1 MDKKPLPFDGGATL
15 SDTPNNFDWE
25 KIQTLNDFLAEIES
39 NSISVEDVPDDTL
52 SRIVSS
58 VEIDTRK
65 RIADPLF
72 CFSFNGHKIMPR
84 GNVLNITGRQKN
96 GKSQLLNILCAIALK
111 KSKRHQFGGTATVG
125 CIEAISPVDSVLW
138 IDTEQG
144 QYDIQQN
151 NIRLFEL
158 MGLCTDPLQNP
169 DLPNAA
175 DYGLHILSLRDYTPE
190 KRRMIANAAIR
201 LYDPDIVIIDG
212 IRDLI
217 NDINDQTESLQVVT
231 WAMGVA
237 KERDCWCVIHQNPT
251 GGDKIRGAIGTE
263 LMNKCGLTFQVKK
276 ETGMFSISVPTDGCR
291 QDAGDKPVM
300 FRYGAGG
307 LLYPVMLSDLLQ
319 RIYAEIPSGKAEL
332 STLTGKIAKVS
343 GLKDTFVF
351 PDIIKP
357 ALDDG
362 LLSTYEGEKG
372 KVFYNLN
379 NDVDDDE

>member
-1 MDKKPLPFDGGATL
+1 MDNKKPLPFDGVAPL
-15 SDTPNNFDWE
+15 SDNPNNFDWD
-25 KIQTLNDFLAEIES
+25 KIKTLNDFLAEIES
-39 NSISVEDVPDDTL
+39 KKISLENVPDDTL
-52 SRIVSS
+52 MRVVSS

-96 GKSQLLNILCAIALK
+96 GKSQLLNILCSIALK

-212 IRDLI
+212 IRDLL

-231 WAMGVA
+231 WAMSVA

-276 ETGMFSISVPTDGCR
+276 QSGMFEISVPTDGCR

-307 LLYPVMLSDLLQ
+307 LLYPVMLSDLMQ
-319 RIYAEIPSGKAEL
+319 RVFSEIPSGKAD
-332 STLTGKIAKVS
+332 TKALTTKLHDITGIDSKQIFS
-343 GLKDTFVF
+343 
-351 PDIIKP
+351 DIIQP
-357 ALDDG
+357 AFDCGAL
-362 LLSTYEGEKG
+362 TTHKTEKG
-372 KVFYNLN
+372 DVFYNLN
-379 NDVDDDE
+379 NDDDDE